1 MKIHEYNQMMAY
13 LTRPATRQPAA
24 SGERINFFQD
34 RRIPFA
40 NGTPRNFKQQQTR
53 KILDGLKKGSEID
66 RIKIIKEIKIDPSS
80 LTKIINEE
88 YAYKNFTI
96 KKQPSALKGQ
106 VNKPTKAQ
114 AELGEFLFGK
124 EWNKLT
130 GQERSNIVNGGYNK
144 DTITEYRRDQINAEF
159 NKKSK
164 ELGYNKKYSE
174 MDYESQ
180 RRVRTG
186 KAPVDPNRLPAN
198 KIKLN
203 KELLELADDPRI
215 MDIFKNPNRDKVQLK
230 KDLDLVRKVLGPTTN
245 APARLTQL
253 AAALTGDSPV
263 EGIIPKFQDNA
274 QKIYNDLPF
283 TDAQREIDE
292 LKIGKSLGEQSI
304 TTDKRFIR
312 DTDIYKDASI
322 SKLANID
329 EPSGV
334 TSSVRRG
341 TTPYGIF
348 GQIIGKEQNTTTKMS
363 WDGRKST
370 LERELQEAIAL
381 PDTDKTKKTKI
392 NQAVIK
398 FNKAAT
404 EFENKLNMQK
414 LRGAKRIRL
423 PRVSLD
429 NPSKTIANWK
439 NFNSKY
445 KDAFN
450 KNFVDRKYS
459 FVIPKDLRTI
469 PELRKDVLNPKSPI
483 YKQMINTLKQG
494 FNEFDEKKL
503 FKKINNATPDSIKK
517 IMKKIPRLAS
527 IENNFETNRFAS
539 ANNIMSDAT
548 YVDETE
554 SNFIKRNPIT
564 SGAIATGAALTQK
577 PVRKL
582 AKKALIKSLGPIG
595 LLAEGYFIKE
605 AYDKG
610 KSPAEIIGTPFM
622 LEGVVSKVQDSLK
635 MLPVERQAASQNELE
650 ELEDFSD
657 MSEDFATPYVK
668 GSENV
673 DLEELQKRMDME
685 REFEREERI
694 RLRTLEPTDNQ
705 FINDIIQEYNQGGR
719 VGFAKGPKDP
729 SKRLFIKG
737 LAALSMLPVVG
748 KYFKL
753 APKAK
758 QAAGVILE
766 KAGGIP
772 EWFQPFVN
780 KVLKE
785 GKDVTKTE
793 AIADRQIVKRVDIE
807 DATVDVHYDVATND
821 VRVEVVGGK
830 TAFNEP
836 LEMQYKAPEVL
847 EESGKKTKAEFSAAE
862 SRPVQTSP
870 DDIELEGYD
879 TDILDDLLS
888 ETDYLEGYATGKIRT
903 PLQIKKARERAK
915 LRQDA
920 QRDPYSLLDDF
931 DD

>member
-1 MKIHEYNQMMAY
+1 MKIHEYNEMMAY

-24 SGERINFFQD
+24 SGGRINFFQG
-34 RRIPFA
+34 RIA
-40 NGTPRNFKQQQTR
+40 NNAKDFKKQKVK

-66 RIKIIKEIKIDPSS
+66 RTKIIKDTKIDPSS
-80 LTKIINEE
+80 LTKIINQE
-88 YAYKNFTI
+88 YADKNFTI

-124 EWNKLT
+124 KWNELS
-130 GQERSNIVNGGYNK
+130 GQERSNIVNKGYDK
-144 DTITEYRRDQINAEF
+144 DTITPYRRNKINAEF
-159 NKKSK
+159 DKKAK
-164 ELGYNKKYSE
+164 KLGYDKKYS
-174 MDYESQ
+174 DLSYEDQ
-180 RRVRTG
+180 RRV
-186 KAPVDPNRLPAN
+186 KKDKSPVDPNRLPAN

-329 EPSGV
+329 EALGV
-334 TSSVRRG
+334 TSSARRG

-348 GQIIGKEQNTTTKMS
+348 GQIIGTEKNTTTKMS

-370 LERELQEAIAL
+370 LERELQEAIATG
-381 PDTDKTKKTKI
+381 DKTKI
-392 NQAVIK
+392 NQSVIK

-469 PELRKDVLNPKSPI
+469 PELRKDVLNPKSPV
-483 YKQMINTLKQG
+483 YKEMINTLKQG

-527 IENNFETNRFAS
+527 IENDFETNRFAS

-548 YVDETE
+548 YVDEIE

-564 SGAIATGAALTQK
+564 SGAIATGLTSGAALTQK

-635 MLPVERQAASQNELE
+635 MSPAERQAASQNELE
-650 ELEDFSD
+650 KLEDFSD

-673 DLEELQKRMDME
+673 DLEKLQKRMDME

-694 RLRTLEPTDNQ
+694 RSRTLEPTDNQ

-719 VGFAKGPKDP
+719 VG
-729 SKRLFIKG
+729 
-737 LAALSMLPVVG
+737 
-748 KYFKL
+748 
-753 APKAK
+753 
-758 QAAGVILE
+758 
-766 KAGGIP
+766 
-772 EWFQPFVN
+772 
-780 KVLKE
+780 
-785 GKDVTKTE
+785 
-793 AIADRQIVKRVDIE
+793 E
-807 DATVDVHYDVATND
+807 DY
-821 VRVEVVGGK
+821 
-830 TAFNEP
+830 
-836 LEMQYKAPEVL
+836 Y
-847 EESGKKTKAEFSAAE
+847 
-862 SRPVQTSP
+862 
-870 DDIELEGYD
+870 
-879 TDILDDLLS
+879 LDDLLG
-888 ETDYLEGYATGKIRT
+888 EGN
-903 PLQIKKARERAK
+903 
-915 LRQDA
+915 D
-920 QRDPYSLLDDF
+920 
-931 DD
+931 